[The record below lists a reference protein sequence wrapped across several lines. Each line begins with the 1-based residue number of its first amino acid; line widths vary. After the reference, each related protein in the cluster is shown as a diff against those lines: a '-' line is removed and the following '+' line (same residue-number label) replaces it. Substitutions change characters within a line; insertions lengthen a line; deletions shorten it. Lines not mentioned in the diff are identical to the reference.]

1 MNPIFLAIALTV
13 NTNSLKIVSLC
24 PVSGSYSV
32 QESAD
37 LMKWRVIASG
47 RSKGSETL
55 SVTLP
60 KREMGFLRVEFRK
73 DNQ

>member
-1 MNPIFLAIALTV
+1 MHPILLAITLTV
-13 NTNSLKIVSLC
+13 SINTVKIVSLC

-37 LMKWRVIASG
+37 LCRWRVIASG
-47 RSKGSETL
+47 RSKGAETL

-60 KREMGFLRVEFRK
+60 KREMGFVRVEFRK